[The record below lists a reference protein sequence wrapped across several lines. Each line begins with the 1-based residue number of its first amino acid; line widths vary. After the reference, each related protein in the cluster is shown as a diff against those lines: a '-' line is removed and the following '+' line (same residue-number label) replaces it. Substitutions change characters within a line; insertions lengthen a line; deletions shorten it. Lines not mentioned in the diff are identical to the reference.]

1 MPNYNLVIDSTFQ
14 PFSFEEMLQPVMIAQ
29 AAHREIEDAYSDL
42 STKAGEFEIL
52 AESERLRNGDNSE
65 TYKRYSSYARDLRA
79 QVDSL
84 MREGLTSSSRNRM
97 MELKRRYYTDID
109 PIKKASERLKDLSDE
124 RRKQEIANP
133 TLRYERG
140 YNEIGIDEIL
150 LNPNLTYGKS
160 YSGALIEQQAA
171 SAASALAKNM
181 REDPNGWQK
190 ILGNQYYQR
199 KIQKGYTP
207 EEVLLASLGDYN
219 APKELQDIM
228 TKAIATSGIESWEG
242 YFDNDG
248 NITQRGQSILSDVR
262 SFAGRGLNTAVG
274 GIDYERVSNK
284 AYDYAMQAALR
295 GGGVGGNKKGNG
307 DKNPKID
314 VPLSEETKEKSKKLA
329 ALKQFDSNYTSKTS
343 WRPASPTEVL
353 SNLTN
358 QNNRGIPTPL
368 LNARDKTPIY
378 GVDYGAMRRETTFVN
393 PVREYE
399 KAQEHKPTT
408 STVSPTS
415 TVRFNSMVIN
425 DPYLPSYGPTEYSKN
440 YNTNVITQDQYEA
453 LKELGYDSNSTAED
467 FSQLQQRIDE
477 AIKHRSPIS
486 INLSNYNREE
496 EALARKLNADN
507 MAGNIYEYTGDGKLS
522 KEASYDDIFKVE
534 NNGTISFK
542 NSAEFGVDPYNLD
555 YLVLQTGGKNYSVRA
570 SLLFPEIKNIL
581 DAKFEGMNYSVREA
595 FEMGDRNVKDD
606 IIQSLSFI
614 YQDLMNNYDPRMPAT
629 SSQATYGYPY

>member
-124 RRKQEIANP
+124 RRKQEISNP

-140 YNEIGIDEIL
+140 YNEIGIDELL
-150 LNPNLTYGKS
+150 LNPDLTYGKS

-274 GIDYERVSNK
+274 GTEYERVSNK
-284 AYDYAMQAALR
+284 AYDYAMQDQRARAAKEAE
-295 GGGVGGNKKGNG
+295 NKSRLYYRAVPKTTVDG
-307 DKNPKID
+307 DKNTRQMNED
-314 VPLSEETKEKSKKLA
+314 LKLI
-329 ALKQFDSNYTSKTS
+329 QEIMSN
-343 WRPASPTEVL
+343 PA
-353 SNLTN
+353 
-358 QNNRGIPTPL
+358 L
-368 LNARDKTPIY
+368 LNKKDTR
-378 GVDYGAMRRETTFVN
+378 
-393 PVREYE
+393 
-399 KAQEHKPTT
+399 
-408 STVSPTS
+408 
-415 TVRFNSMVIN
+415 TVRNPKYISP
-425 DPYLPSYGPTEYSKN
+425 DPMMSFIMDSGLGESRQETYYPYQEK
-440 YNTNVITQDQYEA
+440 
-453 LKELGYDSNSTAED
+453 LKELSKRYGNV
-467 FSQLQQRIDE
+467 
-477 AIKHRSPIS
+477 
-486 INLSNYNREE
+486 NYT
-496 EALARKLNADN
+496 
-507 MAGNIYEYTGDGKLS
+507 ITDGKLS
-522 KEASYDDIFKVE
+522 GGNLAELAQQLDRDIR
-534 NNGTISFK
+534 S
-542 NSAEFGVDPYNLD
+542 SA
-555 YLVLQTGGKNYSVRA
+555 VRA
-570 SLLFPEIKNIL
+570 FSYKPNITQSDLITQVLKENTRSYYRRSNSTGLWELDDNKKGDEVDIEDLNNYFTSDADIDFDPDLGFIINSTDSKGTTRLAIL
-581 DAKFEGMNYSVREA
+581 DTELLDDQNRTFSRAQQAIRVALENGEDELATTLIEATMEA
-595 FEMGDRNVKDD
+595 FYKRYNTLEKR
-606 IIQSLSFI
+606 QSNTFSKEE
-614 YQDLMNNYDPRMPAT
+614 
-629 SSQATYGYPY
+629 